1 MLPKKIFYYLL
12 LFLFTVIFTGI
23 FLFVNYYSA
32 NSFVSSFNYWL
43 LINEMIFKFYLNFFE
58 YIYYNFPK
66 IYMYSSLFVIL
77 IPIFCVKNLLKKS
90 HSLLDCMLIL
100 ILNFFIFIGLI
111 FPFELFNY
119 PDILNILEY
128 YYIYLCFF
136 SLFVTIFLFFRLSE
150 SLIFYL
156 KKLFIFLSDTIRL

>member
-1 MLPKKIFYYLL
+1 MLPKKIFYYLF

-43 LINEMIFKFYLNFFE
+43 LINEMIFKFNLKFFE

-77 IPIFCVKNLLKKS
+77 IPIFCVKNLFKKH
-90 HSLLDCMLIL
+90 HSLLDCLLIFIL
-100 ILNFFIFIGLI
+100 IFFIFIGLI
-111 FPFELFNY
+111 FPFDLFDY
-119 PDILNILEY
+119 PDILNTLEY
-128 YYIYLCFF
+128 YFIFLCFF
-136 SLFVTIFLFFRLSE
+136 SLIITIFLSFRISE
-150 SLIFYL
+150 SLMFYL
-156 KKLFIFLSDTIRL
+156 KKLFIFLYNKIRL